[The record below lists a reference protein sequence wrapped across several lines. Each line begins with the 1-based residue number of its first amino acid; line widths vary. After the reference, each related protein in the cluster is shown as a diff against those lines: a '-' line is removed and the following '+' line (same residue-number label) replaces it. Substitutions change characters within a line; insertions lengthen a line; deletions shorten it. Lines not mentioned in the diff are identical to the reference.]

1 MAEDTPSSNS
11 NQEREALDLNF
22 ELRRILSNS
31 YNYVLGQQAT
41 QSFSAITY
49 EELANEQ
56 IERIEGAGT
65 PVRPN
70 ELERLTRIER
80 EVVSLVEQVRE
91 IPPDQFILRDE
102 AADVNTPPGRVRKS
116 TASPRLVKQAGA
128 PPGEGQRYGK
138 DYPCHYLR

>member
-102 AADVNTPPGRVRKS
+102 AADVNTPP
-116 TASPRLVKQAGA
+116 
-128 PPGEGQRYGK
+128 EG
-138 DYPCHYLR
+138 